1 MSGLVL
7 LQMRLRVGQVAG
19 PGGVS
24 TADRAFLEVALED
37 IATGKRIAAENAH
50 VWAVTGVSEKMA
62 L

>member
-7 LQMRLRVGQVAG
+7 LQMRLRVRQMAG

-37 IATGKRIAAENAH
+37 IAPRKRIAAENAH
-50 VWAVTGVSEKMA
+50 VWAVASV
-62 L
+62 

>member
-7 LQMRLRVGQVAG
+7 LQMRLRVRQMAG

-37 IATGKRIAAENAH
+37 IASRKRIAAENAH
-50 VWAVTGVSEKMA
+50 VWAVASV
-62 L
+62 